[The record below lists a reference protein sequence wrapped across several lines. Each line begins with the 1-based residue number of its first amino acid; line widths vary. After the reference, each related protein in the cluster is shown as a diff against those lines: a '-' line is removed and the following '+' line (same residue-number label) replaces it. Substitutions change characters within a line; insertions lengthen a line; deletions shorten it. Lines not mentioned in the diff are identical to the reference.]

1 MLKSPHGT
9 FYMHIQILLDDY
21 TGEGEQ
27 AITRLKYQCA
37 NLNFSDQSRYNI
49 VFQHEIKTGVEPEI
63 NYAKR
68 FQSFRALT
76 ISVINR
82 HS

>member
-9 FYMHIQILLDDY
+9 FYMHIQILIDDY
-21 TGEGEQ
+21 TGDGEQ

-49 VFQHEIKTGVEPEI
+49 LFQHAIKKEESQKSIMPRDFKVLG
-63 NYAKR
+63 
-68 FQSFRALT
+68 L
-76 ISVINR
+76 
-82 HS
+82 